1 MISFAYTEKTKRK
14 QLPNVKHGKR
24 ASKYRNA
31 ARWKSIFN
39 PLPLFPSLPLSLP
52 FFLFGGF
59 QSKSNSKNTG
69 PAKILNKGGILH
81 NDKRAEY
88 AVEFVK

>member
-1 MISFAYTEKTKRK
+1 MPKEHRNIEMPQGGNQF
-14 QLPNVKHGKR
+14 L
-24 ASKYRNA
+24 AS
-31 ARWKSIFN
+31 
-39 PLPLFPSLPLSLP
+39 LFLSLP
-52 FFLFGGF
+52 TPSHSLSVFLFGGF

-88 AVEFVK
+88 AIETVRCVWT